1 MGLGRYND
9 INNIEIEIDNIKF
22 QINIKIMSGQFYE
35 IADDNQKSAQKNGF
49 MKITSLIGEPV
60 SEVKT
65 SLIDVNK
72 NLPEKPSNDVPS
84 AEKAKL
90 RSSPLVLKSKPKI
103 NYQWSSEQLEVL
115 KSAIDSFKIRPQ
127 TVSKKVF
134 MELKTREY
142 SDTRPHLSL
151 EDVWQWFSTQSL
163 GVIERRK
170 RDLKR
175 RRDVVLNYKSR
186 RSHLKVQRK
195 VKFFPS
201 VRVRVLKEGDDEIY
215 SSEVNRVN
223 SNIFVKLKY

>member
-1 MGLGRYND
+1 
-9 INNIEIEIDNIKF
+9 
-22 QINIKIMSGQFYE
+22 MSVQFHE

-49 MKITSLIGEPV
+49 MKMMSLIGKPV

-72 NLPEKPSNDVPS
+72 NLPEKPSNNVPS
-84 AEKAKL
+84 AEKPKL
-90 RSSPLVLKSKPKI
+90 GSRPLVLQRKPKI

-115 KSAIDSFKIRPQ
+115 KSALDSFKIRPQ

-134 MELKTREY
+134 KELKTREY
-142 SDTRPHLSL
+142 NDTRPHLSL

-186 RSHLKVQRK
+186 RSHLKVHRK
-195 VKFFPS
+195 IKFFPS
-201 VRVRVLKEGDDEIY
+201 VRVQVLKEGDDD
-215 SSEVNRVN
+215 SEVNRVN

>member
-1 MGLGRYND
+1 
-9 INNIEIEIDNIKF
+9 
-22 QINIKIMSGQFYE
+22 MSVQFHE
-35 IADDNQKSAQKNGF
+35 IADDTQKSAQKNGF
-49 MKITSLIGEPV
+49 MKIMSLIGESV

-72 NLPEKPSNDVPS
+72 NLPEKQSNNVPS
-84 AEKAKL
+84 AEKPKL
-90 RSSPLVLKSKPKI
+90 GSSRLVLQRKPKI
-103 NYQWSSEQLEVL
+103 KYLWSSEQLEVL
-115 KSAIDSFKIRPQ
+115 KSALDSFKIRPQ

-186 RSHLKVQRK
+186 RSHLKVQK
-195 VKFFPS
+195 KIKFFPS
-201 VRVRVLKEGDDEIY
+201 VRVQVLKEGDDDID

-223 SNIFVKLKY
+223 SNMFVKLKY

>member
-1 MGLGRYND
+1 
-9 INNIEIEIDNIKF
+9 
-22 QINIKIMSGQFYE
+22 MSVQFHE
-35 IADDNQKSAQKNGF
+35 IADDTQKSAQKNGF
-49 MKITSLIGEPV
+49 MKIMSLIGESV

-72 NLPEKPSNDVPS
+72 NLPEKQSNNVPS
-84 AEKAKL
+84 AEKPKL
-90 RSSPLVLKSKPKI
+90 GSSRLVLQRKPKI

-115 KSAIDSFKIRPQ
+115 KSALDSFKIRPQ

-186 RSHLKVQRK
+186 RSHLKVQK
-195 VKFFPS
+195 KIKFFPS
-201 VRVRVLKEGDDEIY
+201 VRVQVLKEGDDDID

-223 SNIFVKLKY
+223 SNMFVKLKY